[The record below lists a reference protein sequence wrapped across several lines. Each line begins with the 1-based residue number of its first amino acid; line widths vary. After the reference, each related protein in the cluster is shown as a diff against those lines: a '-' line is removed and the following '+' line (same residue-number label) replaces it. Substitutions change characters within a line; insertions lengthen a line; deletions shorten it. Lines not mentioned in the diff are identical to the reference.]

1 MANFV
6 IKPHFSFERL
16 VKLIGKQLSPV
27 VYKFIIYIEESQ
39 KQANEATQAKKKTV
53 NTSAMRTKVLR
64 ETRTIPKVIYE
75 MEQFSRSIIQ
85 LSNKTK
91 VDLAKHLGQGTA
103 RDFRILNLK
112 EVLENQ
118 GTDLDN
124 STQSSVNDTIAQ
136 VCERM
141 EVEENAEEAESS
153 DEQIPPKR
161 ARI

>member
-1 MANFV
+1 M
-6 IKPHFSFERL
+6 
-16 VKLIGKQLSPV
+16 
-27 VYKFIIYIEESQ
+27 VYKLIIYIEESQ

-75 MEQFSRSIIQ
+75 MEQFSKSIIQ

-91 VDLAKHLGQGTA
+91 VDLAKHLGQGTT

-118 GTDLDN
+118 GADLNASRLSN

-136 VCERM
+136 VSHDM
-141 EVEENAEEAESS
+141 EVEENEEDADSS
-153 DEQIPPKR
+153 DEQVPPKR
-161 ARI
+161 ARV

>member
-1 MANFV
+1 M
-6 IKPHFSFERL
+6 
-16 VKLIGKQLSPV
+16 VKLIGKQLSPA
-27 VYKFIIYIEESQ
+27 VYKLIIYIEESQ
-39 KQANEATQAKKKTV
+39 KQANEGTQAKKKAV

-75 MEQFSRSIIQ
+75 MEQLSKSVIQ

-118 GTDLDN
+118 GADLNASRVTD
-124 STQSSVNDTIAQ
+124 TQATANNTSVNESAAQ
-136 VCERM
+136 VHEEM
-141 EVEENAEEAESS
+141 EVDGNGEEEEEDDGS
-153 DEQIPPKR
+153 DEPVPSKR
-161 ARI
+161 ARK